1 MEIREYTY
9 FKESEI
15 RRLYSEVGWSAY
27 TDDIT
32 ALRLG
37 FDNSLL
43 VLGAYMDGEL
53 EGIIR
58 AVGDGYTILFIQD
71 ILVRPEFQRR
81 GIGTTLMMALLE
93 RFPRV
98 RQIQLTCD
106 KDPGLSAF
114 YKSLGMSELSEFGC
128 TAFMLLQGR
137 EIP

>member
-9 FKESEI
+9 FKEDEI
-15 RRLYSEVGWSAY
+15 RKLYSEVGWSAY
-27 TDDIT
+27 TDDIA

-71 ILVRPEFQRR
+71 ILVRPNYQRR
-81 GIGTTLMMALLE
+81 GIGTALVMALLE

-106 KDPGLSAF
+106 KDPGLLAF
-114 YKSLGMSELSEFGC
+114 YNSLGMNELSEFGC
-128 TAFMLLQGR
+128 TAFMLLQEG